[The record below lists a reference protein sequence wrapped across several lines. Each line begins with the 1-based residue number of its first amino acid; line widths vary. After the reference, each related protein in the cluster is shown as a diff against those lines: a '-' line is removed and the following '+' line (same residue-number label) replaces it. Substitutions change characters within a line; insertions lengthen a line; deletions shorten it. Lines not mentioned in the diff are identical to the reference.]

1 VRIAVIGA
9 GGVGGYFG
17 GKLAHAG
24 VDTTFL
30 VRGRTLEALRTRGLR
45 VDSIAG
51 DFTLDRVQATDD
63 PSTIGPVDA
72 VLVTVKT
79 WQLAEAVANI
89 APLLGPETMVVPME
103 NGVEAP
109 DELAHL
115 LGRDHVLGGLC
126 GIVSFVVAP
135 GHIKHAG
142 ADPFVM
148 FGELDNRVSERVQ
161 RLQQTFTG
169 AGIKADIPPDIHRSL
184 WTKFLFIVPTSGI
197 GAITRVPIGSWRA
210 LPGTR
215 SIAEAMLRE
224 IVAVANARGITLD
237 PNAVELTMQRFDA
250 MPADATSSMQRDLM
264 EGRPSELEAQLGAV
278 VRLGS
283 EAGVS
288 TPVTQLIYHCLLP
301 QEQKVRPP

>member
-1 VRIAVIGA
+1 MRIAVIGA

-17 GKLAHAG
+17 GRLAQAG

-30 VRGRTLEALRTRGLR
+30 VRGQTLQALRSGGLR
-45 VDSIAG
+45 VDSIHG

-63 PSTIGPVDA
+63 PATVGPVDA

-79 WQLAEAVANI
+79 WQIAEAVANI
-89 APLLGPETMVVPME
+89 GPLLGPDTMVVPME

-115 LGRDHVLGGLC
+115 LGRQHVLGGLC

-142 ADPFVM
+142 AEPFVL
-148 FGELDNRVSERVQ
+148 FGELDNRATERVQ
-161 RLQQTFTG
+161 RLQETFTA

-197 GAITRVPIGSWRA
+197 GAITRVPIGTWRA

-215 SIAEAMLRE
+215 AIAEQMLHE
-224 IVAVANARGITLD
+224 IVAVATARAITLD
-237 PNAVELTMQRFDA
+237 PNAIQLTMQRFDA
-250 MPADATSSMQRDLM
+250 MPPDATSSMQRDLM

-278 VRLGS
+278 VRLGR
-283 EAGVS
+283 EGGVG
-288 TPVTQLIYHCLLP
+288 TPVTEMLYHCLLP
-301 QEQKVRPP
+301 QEQKVRS